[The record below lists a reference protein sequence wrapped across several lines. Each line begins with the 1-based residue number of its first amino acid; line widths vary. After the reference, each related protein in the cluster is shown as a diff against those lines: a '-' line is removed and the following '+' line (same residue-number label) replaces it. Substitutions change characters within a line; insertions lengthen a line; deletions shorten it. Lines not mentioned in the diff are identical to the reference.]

1 MKNLKLKIRILEKY
15 GSQVDFA
22 QTLGICESGVSKI
35 VNGRRQLSEQQ
46 KEVWAGLLNCS
57 INIFK
62 D

>member
-35 VNGRRQLSEQQ
+35 LNGRRQLSPEQQ
-46 KEVWAGLLNCS
+46 ARWAVLLNCS

-62 D
+62 G